1 MRFVSLAFVS
11 AFALAACSQP
21 ADDATMEP
29 DSSAADSGNQ
39 MADAG
44 MVSGNDMEDGAQP
57 AERIDPN
64 ARPGDR
70 ATSPDITGDDLAWR
84 IQTLAADEFEG
95 RAPSTPGGIAAS
107 QWIADEMADAGLEPG
122 GEDGTYFQRVPL
134 VEATLDPAASSFD
147 ISVNGEAM
155 GLEYLTDVVYGT
167 RRLDETVDIENSGI
181 VFVGYGIVAPEYGW
195 NDYEGLDVE
204 GRTVVMLI
212 NDPGFAS
219 GDPDLFNGNAMTYYG
234 RWTYKYEEAARQG
247 AAGVI
252 IIHETEAAS
261 YGWNV
266 VSGSWSGPQ
275 FDLQR
280 PEGSMPFA
288 GAESWITNERGRE
301 LFTAA
306 GLDFDALVEAAH
318 QPGFSPVEIPGAEL
332 NATLVTSH
340 EFLDSRNVAG
350 IVRGTERPDEY
361 VLYMAHWDHIG
372 MRESDDPDE
381 DVIYNGAVDNAT
393 GTSSILEIGEAF
405 AANPPER
412 SVIIVAVTA
421 EESGLLG
428 SEYYA
433 TDPLVPFSQTV
444 GGLNM
449 DGMLP
454 TGPTSDIVVIGYGAS
469 ELEDD
474 LAVVAATQDR
484 TLSPDP
490 NPEAGY
496 FYRSDHISLAK
507 RGVPMIYADTGSV
520 SIELGAGH
528 VEELSAAYRARAYH
542 GPEDEFSYDWD
553 FDGLARD
560 ATLLYLLGERI
571 ANSDEWP
578 NWYEGNEFR
587 ALRDA
592 QRAGE

>member
-1 MRFVSLAFVS
+1 MNRLLISASVLA
-11 AFALAACSQP
+11 LTAC
-21 ADDATMEP
+21 
-29 DSSAADSGNQ
+29 G
-39 MADAG
+39 ADAPKT
-44 MVSGNDMEDGAQP
+44 DTPAQP
-57 AERIDPN
+57 EPE
-64 ARPGDR
+64 
-70 ATSPDITGDDLAWR
+70 ATTELLLPLPDQTTAAITADDLAVR
-84 IQTLAADEFEG
+84 IKTLADDTFEG
-95 RAPSTPGGIAAS
+95 RGPGTEAGEASADWIAA
-107 QWIADEMADAGLEPG
+107 EMARIGLQPA
-122 GEDGTYFQRVPL
+122 GEDGSYFQTVKMVNQTVDTDASFFTFTTPDGTDMDMTPKEDVVFWTKRQNTNEL
-134 VEATLDPAASSFD
+134 AFDP
-147 ISVNGEAM
+147 
-155 GLEYLTDVVYGT
+155 TDV
-167 RRLDETVDIENSGI
+167 
-181 VFVGYGIVAPEYGW
+181 VFVGYGSVAPEYDWDDYDGQ
-195 NDYEGLDVE
+195 DYEGK
-204 GRTVVMLI
+204 TVVMLV
-212 NDPGFAS
+212 NDPGFAT
-219 GDPDLFNGNAMTYYG
+219 GDPDLFKGKSMTYYG

-247 AAGVI
+247 AAAVI
-252 IIHETEAAS
+252 IVHETEAAS

-280 PEGSMPFA
+280 PEGSMPFV
-288 GAESWITNERGRE
+288 GSEGWMTNERARE
-301 LFTAA
+301 LFEAT

-318 QPGFSPVEIPGAEL
+318 QPGFEPVEIPGAEV

-350 IVRGTERPDEY
+350 VVTGTERPDEY

-372 MRESDDPDE
+372 MRESFGSDR
-381 DVIYNGAVDNAT
+381 DVIYNGAIDNAT

-405 AANPPER
+405 AANQPER

-433 TDPLVPFSQTV
+433 TEPLVPFSQTV

-469 ELEDD
+469 ELEDH
-474 LAVVAATQDR
+474 LAIVAETQDR

-528 VEELSAAYRARAYH
+528 VEELAAAYRAQAYH

-560 ATLLYLLGERI
+560 ATLLYRLGERL
-571 ANSDEWP
+571 ANSDDWP

-592 QRAGE
+592 QRPAE

>member
-1 MRFVSLAFVS
+1 MTYIKLAS
-11 AFALAACSQP
+11 AMAAFSLAACSQP
-21 ADDATMEP
+21 ANDPQTDHSPAENG
-29 DSSAADSGNQ
+29 SAIDEAIETQ
-39 MADAG
+39 T
-44 MVSGNDMEDGAQP
+44 
-57 AERIDPN
+57 AERIDEN
-64 ARPGDR
+64 ARPPARETDT
-70 ATSPDITGDDLAWR
+70 AITGEDLAWR
-84 IQTLAADEFEG
+84 IQTLASDEFEG

-107 QWIADEMADAGLEPG
+107 QWIADEMARSGMEPG
-122 GEDGTYFQRVPL
+122 GENGSWFQRVPL
-134 VEATLDPAASSFD
+134 VEATLQTDASSFE
-147 ISVNGEAM
+147 ITVNGEPM
-155 GLEYLTDVVYGT
+155 GLEGLDDVVYGT
-167 RRLDETVDIENSGI
+167 RRIEPVVNIENSDM
-181 VFVGYGIVAPEYGW
+181 VFVGYGVVAPEYNW

-247 AAGVI
+247 AAAAI

-288 GAESWITNERGRE
+288 GAESWITNDRGRE
-301 LFTAA
+301 LFSAA

-318 QPGFSPVEIPGAEL
+318 QPGFAPVEIPGAQL
-332 NATLVTSH
+332 DATLTNAH

-350 IVRGTERPDEY
+350 IVRGTARPDEY

-372 MRESDDPDE
+372 MRESDDPDA
-381 DVIYNGAVDNAT
+381 DVIYNGAVDNGT

-412 SVIIVAVTA
+412 SIIIVAVTA

-433 TDPLVPFSQTV
+433 TDPLIPFAQTV

-469 ELEDD
+469 ELEDH

-520 SIELGAGH
+520 SVELGAGH
-528 VEELSAAYRARAYH
+528 VEELAAAYRALAYH

-560 ATLLYLLGERI
+560 ATLLFLLGERI
-571 ANSDEWP
+571 ANSGEWP
-578 NWYEGNEFR
+578 NWYDGNEFR

-592 QRAGE
+592 QRSND

>member
-1 MRFVSLAFVS
+1 MKTLYAASILA
-11 AFALAACSQP
+11 AFTLAACSEP
-21 ADDATMEP
+21 ATDPDADATGEAVTS
-29 DSSAADSGNQ
+29 DDTSSGDAAR
-39 MADAG
+39 
-44 MVSGNDMEDGAQP
+44 P
-57 AERIDPN
+57 ERIDPN
-64 ARPGDR
+64 ARP
-70 ATSPDITGDDLAWR
+70 APQETSAAITTEDLAWR
-84 IQTLAADEFEG
+84 IQTLASDEFEG
-95 RAPSTPGGIAAS
+95 RAPATPGGIMAS
-107 QWIADEMADAGLEPG
+107 QWIADEMASAGLEPG
-122 GEDGTYFQRVPL
+122 GEAGTWFQRVPL
-134 VEATLDPAASSFD
+134 VEATLQTTASSFD
-147 ISVNGEAM
+147 ISINGEPM
-155 GLEYLTDVVYGT
+155 GLTYLEDVVYGT
-167 RRLDETVDIENSGI
+167 RRIEPVVEIENSDL

-234 RWTYKYEEAARQG
+234 RWKYKYEEAARQG
-247 AAGVI
+247 AEAVI

-280 PEGSMPFA
+280 PEGSTPFV
-288 GAESWITNERGRE
+288 GSESWITNDRARE
-301 LFTAA
+301 LFAA
-306 GLDFDALVEAAH
+306 TGLDFDALVEAAH
-318 QPGFSPVEIPGAEL
+318 QPGFEPVEIPGAEV

-372 MRESDDPDE
+372 TRLSDDPEE

-393 GTSSILEIGEAF
+393 GTSSILEIGQAF

-469 ELEDD
+469 ELEDH
-474 LAVVAATQDR
+474 LAAVAETQNR

-520 SIELGAGH
+520 NTELGAGH
-528 VEELSAAYRARAYH
+528 VEELSAAYRATAYH

-571 ANSDEWP
+571 ANSEEWP

-587 ALRDA
+587 ALRDE
-592 QRAGE
+592 QRSAD

>member
-1 MRFVSLAFVS
+1 MKTLYLAS
-11 AFALAACSQP
+11 ALAALALAACSQP
-21 ADDATMEP
+21 ATEVETDIAD
-29 DSSAADSGNQ
+29 AADTT
-39 MADAG
+39 DAAA
-44 MVSGNDMEDGAQP
+44 SEAMEEAAP

-64 ARPGDR
+64 ARPADR
-70 ATSPDITGDDLAWR
+70 ETSAAITGEDLAWR
-84 IQTLAADEFEG
+84 IQTLASDEFEG
-95 RAPSTPGGIAAS
+95 RAPSTPGGILAS
-107 QWIADEMADAGLEPG
+107 QWIADEMERAGLEPG
-122 GEDGTYFQRVPL
+122 GEANTYFQRVPL
-134 VEATLDPAASSFD
+134 VEAALQTTASSFD
-147 ISVNGEAM
+147 ISVNGEPM

-167 RRLDETVDIENSGI
+167 RRVDPLVEIENSDL
-181 VFVGYGIVAPEYGW
+181 VFVGYGIVAPEYAW

-252 IIHETEAAS
+252 IVHETEAAS

-280 PEGSMPFA
+280 PEGSTPFV
-288 GAESWITNERGRE
+288 GAEAWITNDRARE
-301 LFTAA
+301 LFNAT

-318 QPGFSPVEIPGAEL
+318 QPGFEPVEMAGAEL
-332 NATLVTSH
+332 NAALVTEH

-372 MRESDDPDE
+372 TRVSDDPE
-381 DVIYNGAVDNAT
+381 ADVIYNGAVDNAT
-393 GTSSILEIGEAF
+393 GTSSILEIGQAF
-405 AANPPER
+405 AANPAER
-412 SVIIVAVTA
+412 SVLIVAVTA

-469 ELEDD
+469 ELEDH
-474 LAVVAATQDR
+474 LAAVAATQDR
-484 TLSPDP
+484 TLSADP

-520 SIELGAGH
+520 NTELGAGH
-528 VEELSAAYRARAYH
+528 VEELAAAYRATAYH
-542 GPEDEFSYDWD
+542 GPEDEFDYDWD

-560 ATLLYLLGERI
+560 ATLLFLLGERI
-571 ANSDEWP
+571 ANTDEWP

-592 QRAGE
+592 QRSDD

>member
-1 MRFVSLAFVS
+1 MKHVYLAPVLA
-11 AFALAACSQP
+11 AFTLAACSQP
-21 ADDATMEP
+21 AAEPEADMADDVEQASMSDDTPTDEM
-29 DSSAADSGNQ
+29 AAD
-39 MADAG
+39 D
-44 MVSGNDMEDGAQP
+44 
-57 AERIDPN
+57 RIDPN
-64 ARPGDR
+64 ARPAAR
-70 ATSPDITGDDLAWR
+70 ETSDAITGEDLAWR
-84 IQTLAADEFEG
+84 IQTLASDEFEG

-107 QWIADEMADAGLEPG
+107 QWIADEMASAGLEPG

-134 VEATLDPAASSFD
+134 VEGTMNIEASSFD
-147 ISVNGEAM
+147 ISINGEPM
-155 GLEYLTDVVYGT
+155 GLTYLDDVVYGS
-167 RRLDETVDIENSGI
+167 RRIQPVGIIENSDM
-181 VFVGYGIVAPEYGW
+181 VFVGYGIIAPEYDW

-288 GAESWITNERGRE
+288 AAESWITNERGRE
-301 LFTAA
+301 LFAA
-306 GLDFDALVEAAH
+306 TGLDFDALVEAAH
-318 QPGFSPVEIPGAEL
+318 QPGFEPVEIPGAQL
-332 NATLVTSH
+332 NATLTMDHS
-340 EFLDSRNVAG
+340 FLDSRNVAG
-350 IVRGTERPDEY
+350 VVRGTTRPDEY

-372 MRESDDPDE
+372 MRASDDPDA
-381 DVIYNGAVDNAT
+381 DVIYNGAVDNGT
-393 GTSSILEIGEAF
+393 GTSSILEIGQAF
-405 AANPPER
+405 AANPAER

-433 TDPLVPFSQTV
+433 TDPLIPFSQTV

-469 ELEDD
+469 ELEDH

-520 SIELGAGH
+520 SVELGAGH
-528 VEELSAAYRARAYH
+528 VEELAAAYRALAYH
-542 GPEDEFSYDWD
+542 GPEDEFDYDWD

-560 ATLLYLLGERI
+560 ATLLYMLGERI
-571 ANSDEWP
+571 ANTDEWP

-587 ALRDA
+587 ALRDE
-592 QRAGE
+592 QRSAD

>member
-1 MRFVSLAFVS
+1 MKTLYFASALTAFT
-11 AFALAACSQP
+11 LAACSEP
-21 ADDATMEP
+21 VTDPDADATGEAVTS
-29 DSSAADSGNQ
+29 DDTSSG
-39 MADAG
+39 DA
-44 MVSGNDMEDGAQP
+44 AQP
-57 AERIDPN
+57 GRIDPN
-64 ARPGDR
+64 ARP
-70 ATSPDITGDDLAWR
+70 APQETSAAITGEDLAWR
-84 IQTLAADEFEG
+84 IQTLASDEFEG
-95 RAPSTPGGIAAS
+95 RAPATPGGIMAS
-107 QWIADEMADAGLEPG
+107 QWIADEMASAGLEPG

-134 VEATLDPAASSFD
+134 VEATMNVAASGFG
-147 ISVNGEAM
+147 ITINGEPM
-155 GLEYLTDVVYGT
+155 GLTYLEDVVYGT
-167 RRLDETVDIENSGI
+167 RRIEPTVEIENSDL

-195 NDYEGLDVE
+195 NDYEGVDVE

-247 AAGVI
+247 AEAVI

-266 VSGSWSGPQ
+266 VSGSWSGSQ

-280 PEGSMPFA
+280 PEGSTPFV
-288 GAESWITNERGRE
+288 GAETWITNDRARE
-301 LFTAA
+301 LFAA
-306 GLDFDALVEAAH
+306 TGLDFDALVEAAH
-318 QPGFSPVEIPGAEL
+318 QPGFEPVEIPGAEV

-340 EFLDSRNVAG
+340 EFLDARNVAG
-350 IVRGTERPDEY
+350 VVRGTERPDEY

-372 MRESDDPDE
+372 IRESDDPEE

-393 GTSSILEIGEAF
+393 GTSSILEIGQAF
-405 AANPPER
+405 AASPPER

-469 ELEDD
+469 ELEDH
-474 LAVVAATQDR
+474 LAAVAIIQDR

-520 SIELGAGH
+520 HVELGAGH
-528 VEELSAAYRARAYH
+528 VEELAAAYRANAYH
-542 GPEDEFSYDWD
+542 APSDEFSYDWD

-560 ATLLYLLGERI
+560 ATLLYLLGERL
-571 ANSDEWP
+571 ANSEAWP

-587 ALRDA
+587 ALRDE
-592 QRAGE
+592 QRSPG

>member
-1 MRFVSLAFVS
+1 MRAFLMTAAAGLA
-11 AFALAACSQP
+11 LTACSQP
-21 ADDATMEP
+21 VSETETGADTSTNTATDE
-29 DSSAADSGNQ
+29 STLYEAATDTMPEHG
-39 MADAG
+39 
-44 MVSGNDMEDGAQP
+44 
-57 AERIDPN
+57 DPN
-64 ARPGDR
+64 AQPPHQE
-70 ATSPDITGDDLAWR
+70 TSTEITGDDLAWR
-84 IQTLAADEFEG
+84 IQTLASDEFEG
-95 RAPSTPGGIAAS
+95 RAPATPGGLLAS
-107 QWIADEMADAGLEPG
+107 QWIADEMTNAGLTPA
-122 GEDGTYFQRVPL
+122 GEDGTYFQAVPL
-134 VEATLDPAASSFD
+134 VEATMNVGASSFD
-147 ISVNGEAM
+147 ISVNGESM
-155 GLEYLTDVVYGT
+155 GLELLTDVVYGT
-167 RRLDETVDIENSGI
+167 RRLDGTVTFENSEL
-181 VFVGYGIVAPEYGW
+181 VFVGYGVVAPEYGW
-195 NDYEGLDVE
+195 NDYAGIDAE

-219 GDPDLFNGNAMTYYG
+219 SDPDLFNGNAMTYYG

-247 AAGVI
+247 ADAVI

-280 PEGSMPFA
+280 PEGSTPFV
-288 GAESWITNERGRE
+288 GAETWITNERARE
-301 LFTAA
+301 LFGSA

-318 QPGFSPVEIPGAEL
+318 QPGFEAVEIPGAVA
-332 NATLVTSH
+332 NGTIVTEH
-340 EFLDSRNVAG
+340 EFLTSRNVAG
-350 IVRGTERPDEY
+350 VVEGTERPDEY

-372 MRESDDPDE
+372 IRESFGSDR
-381 DVIYNGAVDNAT
+381 DVIYNGAIDNAT
-393 GTSSILEIGEAF
+393 GTSSILEIGQAF

-412 SVIIVAVTA
+412 SVLIVAVTA

-433 TDPLVPFSQTV
+433 TSPLVSFEQTV

-469 ELEDD
+469 ELEDH

-484 TLSPDP
+484 ILSPDP

-528 VEELSAAYRARAYH
+528 VEELNAAYRATAYH
-542 GPEDEFSYDWD
+542 GPEDEFDFNWD
-553 FDGLARD
+553 FDALARD
-560 ATLLYLLGERI
+560 ATLLYLLGERL
-571 ANSDEWP
+571 ANSEDWP

-592 QRAGE
+592 QRPPE

>member
-1 MRFVSLAFVS
+1 MRLTSILLTS
-11 AFALAACSQP
+11 AIALAACSGP
-21 ADDATMEP
+21 ADEANTDAAAIEAAPASAENAEHLDPNDRPADRET
-29 DSSAADSGNQ
+29 SAA
-39 MADAG
+39 
-44 MVSGNDMEDGAQP
+44 
-57 AERIDPN
+57 
-64 ARPGDR
+64 
-70 ATSPDITGDDLAWR
+70 ITGEDLAWR
-84 IQTLAADEFEG
+84 IQTLASDEFEG

-134 VEATLDPAASSFD
+134 VEATMDIAASSFD
-147 ISVNGEAM
+147 ITINGEPM

-167 RRLDETVDIENSGI
+167 RRLDETVEIENSDM
-181 VFVGYGIVAPEYGW
+181 VFVGYGVVAPEYGW
-195 NDYEGLDVE
+195 NDYAGIDAE

-247 AAGVI
+247 AAAVI

-280 PEGSMPFA
+280 PEGSAPFV
-288 GAESWITNERGRE
+288 GAETWITNDRARE
-301 LFTAA
+301 LFEAT

-318 QPGFSPVEIPGAEL
+318 QPGFEPVEMPGAEV
-332 NATLVTSH
+332 NATLVTEH

-372 MRESDDPDE
+372 VRESDNPDA

-393 GTSSILEIGEAF
+393 GTSSIIEIGEAF

-433 TDPLVPFSQTV
+433 TDPLVPFDQTV

-469 ELEDD
+469 ELEDH
-474 LAVVAATQDR
+474 LAIVAQTQDR

-528 VEELSAAYRARAYH
+528 VEELNAAYRAQAYH

-553 FDGLARD
+553 FAGLARD
-560 ATLLYLLGERI
+560 ATLLFRLGERL
-571 ANSDEWP
+571 ANSEDWP

-592 QRAGE
+592 QRPAE

>member
-1 MRFVSLAFVS
+1 MTYFKLVS
-11 AFALAACSQP
+11 AVAAFSLAACSPP
-21 ADDATMEP
+21 ADEP
-29 DSSAADSGNQ
+29 QADNVPT
-39 MADAG
+39 D
-44 MVSGNDMEDGAQP
+44 DGAGAETQSS
-57 AERIDPN
+57 ERIDEN
-64 ARPGDR
+64 ARPAPRETDS
-70 ATSPDITGDDLAWR
+70 AITGDDLAWR
-84 IQTLAADEFEG
+84 IQTLASDEFEG

-107 QWIADEMADAGLEPG
+107 QWIADEMARAGMEPG
-122 GEDGTYFQRVPL
+122 GEDGSWFQRVPL
-134 VEATLDPAASSFD
+134 VEATLQTDASSFE
-147 ISVNGEAM
+147 ITVNGAPM
-155 GLEYLTDVVYGT
+155 GLMGLDDVVYGT
-167 RRLDETVDIENSGI
+167 RRIEPVVSIENSDL
-181 VFVGYGIVAPEYGW
+181 VFVGYGVVAPEYDW

-247 AAGVI
+247 AAAAI

-280 PEGSMPFA
+280 PEGSAVFA

-301 LFTAA
+301 LFASA

-318 QPGFSPVEIPGAEL
+318 QPGFTPVEISGAQL
-332 NATLVTSH
+332 NATLINEH

-350 IVRGTERPDEY
+350 IVRGTARPDEY

-372 MRESDDPDE
+372 MRQSDDPDA
-381 DVIYNGAVDNAT
+381 DVIYNGAVDNGT

-412 SVIIVAVTA
+412 SIIVVAVTA

-433 TDPLVPFSQTV
+433 TDPLIPFAQTV

-454 TGPTSDIVVIGYGAS
+454 TGPTSDIVVIGFGAS
-469 ELEDD
+469 ELEDH
-474 LAVVAATQDR
+474 LAVVAATQNR

-528 VEELSAAYRARAYH
+528 VEELAAAYRALAYH

-560 ATLLYLLGERI
+560 ATLLYMLGERI
-571 ANSDEWP
+571 ANSEEWP
-578 NWYEGNEFR
+578 NWYDGNEFR

-592 QRAGE
+592 QRPND

>member
-1 MRFVSLAFVS
+1 MKHVYLAPVLA
-11 AFALAACSQP
+11 AFTLAACSQP
-21 ADDATMEP
+21 AAEPEADMADDVEQASMSDDTPAAEM
-29 DSSAADSGNQ
+29 AAD
-39 MADAG
+39 D
-44 MVSGNDMEDGAQP
+44 
-57 AERIDPN
+57 RIDPN
-64 ARPGDR
+64 ARPAAR
-70 ATSPDITGDDLAWR
+70 ETSAAITGEDLAWR
-84 IQTLAADEFEG
+84 IQTLASDEFEG

-107 QWIADEMADAGLEPG
+107 QWIADEMASAGLEPG

-134 VEATLDPAASSFD
+134 VEGTMHIEASSFD
-147 ISVNGEAM
+147 ISINGEPM
-155 GLEYLTDVVYGT
+155 GLTYLDDVVYGS
-167 RRLDETVDIENSGI
+167 RRIQPVGIIENSDM
-181 VFVGYGIVAPEYGW
+181 VFVGYGIIAPEYDW

-288 GAESWITNERGRE
+288 AAESWITNERGRE
-301 LFTAA
+301 LFAA
-306 GLDFDALVEAAH
+306 TGLDFDALVEAAH
-318 QPGFSPVEIPGAEL
+318 QPGFEPVEIPGAQL
-332 NATLVTSH
+332 NATLTMNHS
-340 EFLDSRNVAG
+340 FLDSRNVAG
-350 IVRGTERPDEY
+350 VVRGTTRPDEY

-372 MRESDDPDE
+372 MRASDDPDA
-381 DVIYNGAVDNAT
+381 DVIYNGAVDNGT
-393 GTSSILEIGEAF
+393 GTSSILEIGQAF
-405 AANPPER
+405 AANPAER

-433 TDPLVPFSQTV
+433 TDPLIPFSQTV

-469 ELEDD
+469 ELEDH

-520 SIELGAGH
+520 SVELGAGH
-528 VEELSAAYRARAYH
+528 VEELAAAYRALAYH
-542 GPEDEFSYDWD
+542 GPEDEFDYDWD

-560 ATLLYLLGERI
+560 ATLLYMLGERI
-571 ANSDEWP
+571 ANTDEWP

-587 ALRDA
+587 ALRDE
-592 QRAGE
+592 QRSAD

>member
-1 MRFVSLAFVS
+1 MRAMLLTAAASLV
-11 AFALAACSQP
+11 LVGCSQP
-21 ADDATMEP
+21 TDTATADPDMEE
-29 DSSAADSGNQ
+29 SISQAAADQPFASGPEGTQ
-39 MADAG
+39 TT
-44 MVSGNDMEDGAQP
+44 QL
-57 AERIDPN
+57 DPN
-64 ARPGDR
+64 ARPPHQE
-70 ATSPDITGDDLAWR
+70 TSAAITGEDLAWR
-84 IQTLAADEFEG
+84 IQTLASDEFEG
-95 RAPSTPGGIAAS
+95 RAPATPGGILAS
-107 QWIADEMADAGLEPG
+107 QWLADEMESAGLMPA
-122 GEDGTYFQRVPL
+122 GEDSSYFQAVPL
-134 VEATLDPAASSFD
+134 VEATMNVGASGFD
-147 ISVNGEAM
+147 ITVNGEPM
-155 GLEYLTDVVYGT
+155 GLELLTDVVYGT
-167 RRLDETVDIENSGI
+167 RRLDETVSIENSEL
-181 VFVGYGIVAPEYGW
+181 VFVGYGVVAPEYGW
-195 NDYEGLDVE
+195 NDYAGLDVE

-247 AAGVI
+247 ADAVI

-275 FDLQR
+275 YDLQR
-280 PEGSMPFA
+280 PEDSMPFV
-288 GAESWITNERGRE
+288 GAETWITNERARE
-301 LFTAA
+301 LFDAT

-318 QPGFSPVEIPGAEL
+318 QPGFEPVEIPGAVA
-332 NATLVTSH
+332 NGTIVTDH
-340 EFLDSRNVAG
+340 EFLASRNVAG
-350 IVRGTERPDEY
+350 VVEGTERPDEY
-361 VLYMAHWDHIG
+361 ILYMAHWDHIG
-372 MRESDDPDE
+372 IRESFGSDR
-381 DVIYNGAVDNAT
+381 DVLYNGAIDNAT
-393 GTSSILEIGEAF
+393 GTSSILEIGQAF

-412 SVIIVAVTA
+412 SVMIIAVTA

-433 TDPLVPFSQTV
+433 TSPLVPFEQTV

-469 ELEDD
+469 ELEDH
-474 LAVVAATQDR
+474 LAVVAATQNR

-490 NPEAGY
+490 DPAAGY

-520 SIELGAGH
+520 NIELGAGH
-528 VEELSAAYRARAYH
+528 VEELNAAYRARDYH
-542 GPEDEFSYDWD
+542 QPSDEFSYDWD
-553 FDGLARD
+553 FDALARD
-560 ATLLYLLGERI
+560 ATLLYLLGERV
-571 ANSDEWP
+571 ANSNDWP

-592 QRAGE
+592 QRPAD